1 MRFWLEQ
8 TEAEQGARVSAEAAH
23 ETSSRGEGDVR
34 AAARVTRCRL
44 PAWRSLSFLGTGTKR
59 LLPIMLVG
67 DRGAYR
73 ITKALEAWQIP
84 ATIQAILAA
93 RIDRLPPE
101 DKPLLQAASVIGK
114 DVPFTLLQAIA
125 DLPEESLRQGLSHLQ
140 AAEFLHETS
149 LFPAGPGGAGARP
162 AAPHAGPERRRPAAL
177 ATRSPGTCRSSRSP
191 GARPA
196 GPGSAGRPL
205 PPRPPG
211 PFERP

>member
-1 MRFWLEQ
+1 MLTALLGQDESLETLKRVLIERTEGNPLFLEETVQ
-8 TEAEQGARVSAEAAH
+8 TLV
-23 ETSSRGEGDVR
+23 ETKV
-34 AAARVTRCRL
+34 
-44 PAWRSLSFLGTGTKR
+44 
-59 LLPIMLVG
+59 LVG

-149 LFPAGPGGAGARP
+149 LFPDLEYTFKHALTHEVAYGSLLQDRRRALHARIVQALEALFPTAWASRSSGWPITRFGARC
-162 AAPHAGPERRRPAAL
+162 G
-177 ATRSPGTCRSSRSP
+177 
-191 GARPA
+191 
-196 GPGSAGRPL
+196 GRPS
-205 PPRPPG
+205 RTCGG
-211 PFERP
+211 PA